1 MSKRYQLLHEV
12 MVGKQAK
19 SLKELS
25 ERRSRVLDLCG
36 NRFTPDLHTSLRTTL
51 YGYPTPHPQVY
62 TAIHLDRKPPRII
75 AFASE
80 PTERREVEESVRD
93 WLYEEVENGH
103 GE

>member
-1 MSKRYQLLHEV
+1 MSKRYQLLYEV

-19 SLKELS
+19 SIKELS
-25 ERRSRVLDLCG
+25 ERQSRILDLCG
-36 NRFTPDLHTSLRTTL
+36 NQFAPDLNTSFRTTL
-51 YGYPTPHPQVY
+51 YGYPTPHPQIY

-80 PTERREVEESVRD
+80 PTERREVEETVRG
-93 WLYEEVENGH
+93 WLWEEVEDGR